1 MTEQPNLPTRLAT
14 RVALVPITG
23 DVRADMVALLTAHGQ
38 AKVVGHSAQVAAE
51 ARRLAMRFRLDPD
64 AAALAGWLH
73 DISAIIPNEER
84 IALAE
89 ELGLVVLPEERA
101 APMIVH
107 QKLSAAIAQR
117 VFGIDDP
124 AILSA
129 IGCHTTLKAD
139 ATPLDMAVFVADKIR
154 WDQTGDPPYLAA
166 ILAGVERSLTDAA
179 FCYLDYLWQRR
190 DTLLVVHPWLVDAHG
205 QLAQTLGTHP

>member
-1 MTEQPNLPTRLAT
+1 MMASQPETPTRLAT
-14 RVALVPITG
+14 RVASIGMTG

-64 AAALAGWLH
+64 AAEVAGWLH
-73 DISAIIPNEER
+73 DISAIVPNEER

-101 APMIVH
+101 VPMIVH
-107 QKLSAAIAQR
+107 QKLSATIAQR
-117 VFGIDDP
+117 VFGVHD
-124 AILSA
+124 AAVLSA
-129 IGCHTTLKAD
+129 IGCHTTLRAG

-154 WDQTGDPPYLAA
+154 WDQPGDPPYLAA
-166 ILAGVERSLTDAA
+166 ILAAVERSLTDAT

-190 DTLLVVHPWLVDAHG
+190 DTLLVVHPWLAAAHQ
-205 QLAQTLGTHP
+205 QLAE